1 MSSSVISEDVRPL
14 VNSETLPSVNPVNL
28 LGASS
33 FAVRA
38 DNANPH
44 RKSRSPRASSDRSRR
59 ARSPRRTS
67 SRRTANERT
76 KQRLT
81 SFTIRDPRLPIRAV
95 FFGLFVVLNDKLRGW
110 YAALDR
116 NAVLDGI
123 PGAGPPGSLE
133 HVETFHAL
141 CATLIFA
148 TALAFN
154 INAAAWSSHG
164 SKYKLNLQ
172 VAYISAVSAWTHREM
187 WLEKDWYVVYQG
199 AATPRARNGLVSFSG
214 LRQLEWLF
222 TTPVLLLLVQNLHAY
237 AFAALPRR
245 EKAKEEHASG
255 KKASGSGET
264 TRVAE
269 VFERASY
276 RKTRGYVPV
285 NRAVLIAVDILML
298 MCGLVM
304 PLTSGTERLAFLLVS
319 LVCFCYVIGH
329 SVRALFCASRMGVF
343 DSGRLVVIAALKVRV
358 VGVPAMYFPPSTA
371 CSSSSSTSSTC
382 TTTS

>member
-1 MSSSVISEDVRPL
+1 MRIRTVRDSRRRNLFWVLANTYRACYLSEVFCAALLVLAFPARSAGRAETRAMSSSVISEDVRPL

-81 SFTIRDPRLPIRAV
+81 SFTIRDPRLTIRAV

-133 HVETFHAL
+133 HVETFR
-141 CATLIFA
+141 TLRDA
-148 TALAFN
+148 HLRHGAGVQHQRRGVELARLQVQTEPASGVHQRRLRVDAQGDVAGEGLVRGVPGRGDARAQRPGFLLRPAPARVAVHDARAPAARAEPARVRVRR
-154 INAAAWSSHG
+154 AAAEEGKGEGGARVGQKSVGLRRDDARRG
-164 SKYKLNLQ
+164 SLRKS
-172 VAYISAVSAWTHREM
+172 VVSKDARVRPREPRGAHRGGHSDAHVR
-187 WLEKDWYVVYQG
+187 LGDALDVGHG
-199 AATPRARNGLVSFSG
+199 AARVPARLAG
-214 LRQLEWLF
+214 
-222 TTPVLLLLVQNLHAY
+222 LLLLRH
-237 AFAALPRR
+237 
-245 EKAKEEHASG
+245 
-255 KKASGSGET
+255 
-264 TRVAE
+264 
-269 VFERASY
+269 
-276 RKTRGYVPV
+276 
-285 NRAVLIAVDILML
+285 
-298 MCGLVM
+298 
-304 PLTSGTERLAFLLVS
+304 
-319 LVCFCYVIGH
+319 
-329 SVRALFCASRMGVF
+329 RALGGGAF
-343 DSGRLVVIAALKVRV
+343 
-358 VGVPAMYFPPSTA
+358 
-371 CSSSSSTSSTC
+371 
-382 TTTS
+382 

>member
-1 MSSSVISEDVRPL
+1 MQTRIEKESLATRLLRPL
-14 VNSETLPSVNPVNL
+14 P
-28 LGASS
+28 
-33 FAVRA
+33 
-38 DNANPH
+38 
-44 RKSRSPRASSDRSRR
+44 PRALASTHIV
-59 ARSPRRTS
+59 AT
-67 SRRTANERT
+67 NGERT
-76 KQRLT
+76 NETTSDVFYDPNTRLT
-81 SFTIRDPRLPIRAV
+81 IRAV

-237 AFAALPRR
+237 AFAALPR
-245 EKAKEEHASG
+245 
-255 KKASGSGET
+255 
-264 TRVAE
+264 
-269 VFERASY
+269 
-276 RKTRGYVPV
+276 
-285 NRAVLIAVDILML
+285 
-298 MCGLVM
+298 
-304 PLTSGTERLAFLLVS
+304 
-319 LVCFCYVIGH
+319 
-329 SVRALFCASRMGVF
+329 
-343 DSGRLVVIAALKVRV
+343 
-358 VGVPAMYFPPSTA
+358 
-371 CSSSSSTSSTC
+371 
-382 TTTS
+382 